1 MQKKCLSLREDI
13 NCVLTGDNVG
23 TIEPGDTRN
32 GFTTGGLTD
41 QTQFVTFI
49 ERAND
54 RAARNVS
61 PIRC

>member
-32 GFTTGGLTD
+32 GFATGGLTD

-49 ERAND
+49 ERSND

-61 PIRC
+61 PICC